1 MLSMLSR
8 RRRRRRLGALPL
20 LALLLLLL
28 QRFVV
33 VVHAFSIS
41 SQRPAVV
48 CVGESLYDSLP
59 EALFLGG
66 AATNV
71 AVHLASLGVP
81 CAGKIKFGNVPN
93 LFVCVRYYVD
103 TMLS

>member
-1 MLSMLSR
+1 MLSR
-8 RRRRRRLGALPL
+8 HRRLGALPL

-28 QRFVV
+28 LLQRFVVV
-33 VVHAFSIS
+33 VVHAFSTS

-48 CVGESLYDSLP
+48 CVGETLYDSLP

-66 AATNV
+66 AVTNV

-81 CAGKIKFGNVPN
+81 SAGKSSLGMVRICSYVFGI
-93 LFVCVRYYVD
+93 
-103 TMLS
+103 M